1 MLERLFTTSE
11 GSREARKPS
20 SRLKA
25 VVRMLAMDNGTD
37 SRDDLPTPDEDYND
51 KGGQAVIVTF
61 RLVLARS
68 IYDFLIVE

>member
-1 MLERLFTTSE
+1 
-11 GSREARKPS
+11 
-20 SRLKA
+20 
-25 VVRMLAMDNGTD
+25 MLAMDNGTD